1 MKVLRNHYIKLIIK
15 EVIMQMSPINIAKD
29 YLANNEQYSHMLDG
43 DFSVTAHDPSLDS
56 HMVNQLDGVEHSDI
70 SDNEYHVVTV
80 QKNVSVE
87 GEGNFTIPKIVKVQ
101 VNTNNNTVQSVLESK

>member
-1 MKVLRNHYIKLIIK
+1 
-15 EVIMQMSPINIAKD
+15 MQMSPINIAKD

-70 SDNEYHVVTV
+70 SDWLSLWT
-80 QKNVSVE
+80 
-87 GEGNFTIPKIVKVQ
+87 FF
-101 VNTNNNTVQSVLESK
+101 SKSSSISFNSSINLCAS